1 MCACIWQKLPADGW
15 ERTPSEKIVT
25 GEEPGC
31 RGEAF
36 SERFR
41 SALKECGGFEL
52 KELFFAI

>member
-1 MCACIWQKLPADGW
+1 VCACIWQKLPADGW
-15 ERTPSEKIVT
+15 ERTTSKKIVT
-25 GEEPGC
+25 GEDPGC

-52 KELFFAI
+52 